1 MHNKNYKKAI
11 VFALVLTMLMPL
23 GSMAA
28 SSAEDEVDSSAVTA
42 DTAQT
47 DQEADA
53 EDASDE
59 EESDSED
66 EEEDED
72 ELPEPITDEEA
83 VALETCQEVASNDN
97 FVMYADEE
105 NERIGLYVK
114 ASGKYWW
121 TSPINVMSDN
131 TIIDESKDSTM
142 KNAQRNSI
150 ASSVAIK
157 VGDLRQEK
165 RTESPA
171 PVYSTRATKTWKTE
185 SNGVAVTYKYGS
197 EGVKFTVH
205 YELCDDNLYVYADT
219 SEIEEEN
226 TSSLDGKV
234 LTKLQLCP
242 YFGAVSATD
251 ENGEATEGYMI
262 VPDGSGA
269 VIKYNNGKINYA
281 DYSQQIYGRDYTAV
295 PLTAP
300 RVTEQAYMPVIATVS
315 GNSGLVAIVSDGDAN
330 VYAKAQVSGQ
340 NKQAYNNCYFEFE
353 TRSQDAFFMSG
364 DSLNKIT
371 VFEKG
376 DIKTERFGIRYYPVD
391 DEEGV
396 NYADCAEV
404 YRNYLIN
411 NKGLVQRTES
421 DSSDLYI
428 DFFGG
433 VLKQTSIVGIPFMLK
448 TEITGFS
455 QAQEIVNKFKE
466 NGVSDIVVNYNDWTN
481 ASIKN
486 KISTKVKPSGT
497 LGGTSDF
504 NSFISTENVD
514 VFPSMNNIQMDSGS
528 WGYMTFTNTAIR
540 VSNAYSRQSTYSP
553 AFGVPE
559 SGVAPALLSPNSYV
573 KVFEQMVE
581 SYQDKNLDKIGFG
594 DYSTK
599 LVSDFSTKNSSSRNN
614 TMNTIVEGYKT
625 ASESVGSIL
634 CDGANAYVLPYA
646 SQITNV
652 PVYSSGFNLTDYDIP
667 FYQMVIHGYIPYSTK
682 PINASSNTG
691 ETFMLAL
698 AAGSGMHYDMVYED
712 AAELKD
718 TDYDDLYYSNYEG
731 WLDMAT
737 KQSDLAS
744 QILSGVSDMTIS
756 NYEISDDGNVIT
768 TTYSKDG
775 SNVVVEVNMSAGTAS
790 VDGQVYDL
798 GDAIEGGIEG

>member
-28 SSAEDEVDSSAVTA
+28 SSAEDNADGSAITA

-47 DQEADA
+47 DQETDA
-53 EDASDE
+53 EDASDD
-59 EESDSED
+59 EESDS
-66 EEEDED
+66 EEDED
-72 ELPEPITDEEA
+72 ELPDPITDEEA
-83 VALETCQEVASNDN
+83 AALETCQEVASNDS

-121 TSPINVMSDN
+121 TSPINVMSDD
-131 TIIDESKDSTM
+131 TIIDETKGSTM

-171 PVYSTRATKTWKTE
+171 PVYSTRATKTWRTE
-185 SNGVAVTYKYGS
+185 TNGVAVTYKYGS

-205 YELCDDNLYVYADT
+205 YELCEDNLYVYADT

-242 YFGAVSATD
+242 YFGAVSAKD
-251 ENGEATEGYMI
+251 ETGEATEGYMI

-269 VIKYNNGKINYA
+269 VIEYNNGKVNYA
-281 DYSQQIYGRDYTAV
+281 DYSQQIYGRDYTTV
-295 PLTAP
+295 PLNAP

-315 GNSGLVAIVSDGDAN
+315 GTSGLVAVVSDGDAN

-340 NKQAYNNCYFEFE
+340 NKQSYNNCYFEFE

-364 DSLNKIT
+364 DSSNKIT

-376 DIKTERFGIRYYPVD
+376 GIKTERFGIRYYPID
-391 DEEGV
+391 NDEGV

-411 NKGLVQRTES
+411 NKGLAQRTEA

-455 QAQEIVNKFKE
+455 QAQQIVDKFKE

-486 KISTKVKPSGT
+486 NISTKVKPSGT

-504 NSFISTENVD
+504 NSFIASENVD

-559 SGVAPALLSPNSYV
+559 SGVAPALLAPNSYV

-581 SYQDKNLDKIGFG
+581 SYQDKELDKIGFG

-599 LVSDFSTKNSSSRNN
+599 LVSDFSSKNSSSRND
-614 TMNTIVEGYKT
+614 TMNTIVNGYKS
-625 ASESVGSIL
+625 ASESVGAIL

-667 FYQMVIHGYIPYSTK
+667 FYQMVIHGYVPYSTK

-718 TDYDDLYYSNYEG
+718 TEYDDLYYSNYEG
-731 WLDMAT
+731 WLDMAA
-737 KQSDLAS
+737 KQSNLAS

-775 SNVVVEVNMSAGTAS
+775 SNVVIEVDMSAGTAS